1 MSNEDSGKLDETEE
15 FQILVE
21 ILNEHGPWC
30 VFGDLAVICWTMPQ
44 HSLDASV
51 VVAAS
56 VLPDVRDN
64 LIAAGFAVEEYPTY
78 LYARLPRGQ
87 LQIQVMAQFRH
98 QGFCERAKK
107 FEVLGQVVP
116 VASLTDVIREK
127 IWSWRDEKRLAFKRE
142 QDETDLVMLLIW
154 YPEMRFMMPE
164 EIQSHSDQVRTELR
178 RRQPMS
184 AVAEEKKVIKGGAF
198 LIEER
203 MPEEVFTP
211 EDFTEEH
218 RMIADTTRQFV
229 DNEVSTR
236 IDELE
241 KHDWKLARE
250 LVGKAADLG
259 LIGANIPEEYGGLGL
274 DQTSGALVGENIGR
288 SASFATTL
296 GAESGI
302 GLLPIIYFATEAAKQ
317 KYLPKIASG
326 ELITAYAL
334 TEAGSGSDAMAAKAT
349 ARLSDDGTE
358 YILNGEK
365 MWITNGGFAD
375 IFIVFAKV
383 DGDKFSA
390 FIVERQPGLTSGAE
404 EHKMGIKGS
413 STTALVLSDV
423 RTPVEN
429 LLGEIG
435 KGHKIAFNVLNI
447 GRFKLGAMCIGGMK
461 LMVHES
467 VRYANERHQFGKS
480 ISSFGAIK
488 AKLAEQAIKTWVGE
502 SMIYRTLGMIEAGVG
517 AVDPKDM
524 DARLRAIEEYAAECS
539 IIKVALSEYCDYVV
553 DEMVQIYGGYGYSAD
568 YPAERAYRDSR
579 INRIF
584 EGTNEINR
592 MLIPGRLMKS
602 ALSGRLALL
611 PAAQALMDEVLS
623 PQLGGM
629 DDDESVLAAE
639 QKLVQNAKKVALMT
653 LGTAAQKY
661 MMKLGDQQEILM
673 GIADVIM
680 DTYAM
685 ESAILRARKLAAT
698 QGEAAA
704 ERYLDITRV
713 FCNDAVG
720 RIESRAKSTLAG
732 MSEGDELRTLLAALR
747 RFTKLQP
754 MNTIVARQRI
764 ADDMITANKYVY

>member
-1 MSNEDSGKLDETEE
+1 
-15 FQILVE
+15 
-21 ILNEHGPWC
+21 
-30 VFGDLAVICWTMPQ
+30 
-44 HSLDASV
+44 
-51 VVAAS
+51 
-56 VLPDVRDN
+56 
-64 LIAAGFAVEEYPTY
+64 
-78 LYARLPRGQ
+78 
-87 LQIQVMAQFRH
+87 
-98 QGFCERAKK
+98 
-107 FEVLGQVVP
+107 
-116 VASLTDVIREK
+116 
-127 IWSWRDEKRLAFKRE
+127 
-142 QDETDLVMLLIW
+142 
-154 YPEMRFMMPE
+154 
-164 EIQSHSDQVRTELR
+164 
-178 RRQPMS
+178 MS
-184 AVAEEKKVIKGGAF
+184 AVAEERKIIKGGAF

-203 MPEEVFTP
+203 TPEEIFTP

-218 RMIADTTRQFV
+218 TMIADTTRQFI
-229 DNEVSTR
+229 DNEVVPR

-241 KHDWKLARE
+241 KHDWKLSRE
-250 LVGKAADLG
+250 LVGKAAELG

-274 DQTSGALVGENIGR
+274 DQTSGALIGENIGR

-302 GLLPIIYFATEAAKQ
+302 GLLPIVYFATEAAKQ
-317 KYLPKIASG
+317 KYLPRIAAG

-334 TEAGSGSDAMAAKAT
+334 TEAGAGSDAMAGKAT
-349 ARLSDDGTE
+349 AKLSDDGKE
-358 YILNGEK
+358 YIINGEK

-429 LLGEIG
+429 LLGEVG
-435 KGHKIAFNVLNI
+435 KGHKIAFNILNI
-447 GRFKLGAMCIGGMK
+447 GRFKLGAMCVGGMK

-467 VRYANERHQFGKS
+467 VRYANERQQFGKS
-480 ISSFGAIK
+480 ISNFGAIK
-488 AKLAEQAIKTWVGE
+488 AKLGEQAILTWVGE
-502 SMIYRTLGMIEAGVG
+502 AMTYRTLGLIEAGIG
-517 AVDPKDM
+517 AVDSKDL

-539 IIKVALSEYCDYVV
+539 IIKVALSEYCNHVA
-553 DEMVQIYGGYGYSAD
+553 DEMVQIFGGYGYSAD

-602 ALSGRLALL
+602 AMSGRLALL

-623 PQLGGM
+623 PQMSGF
-629 DDDESVLAAE
+629 DDDESLLAAE
-639 QKLVQNAKKVALMT
+639 QKLTTNAKKVALMT

-661 MMKLGDQQEILM
+661 MMKLADQQEILM
-673 GIADVIM
+673 GIADIIM
-680 DTYAM
+680 DAYAM
-685 ESAILRARKLAAT
+685 ETAILRARKLVAAK
-698 QGEAAA
+698 GENVS
-704 ERYLDITRV
+704 ERYLDMTRV

-720 RIESRAKSTLAG
+720 RIEARAKTTLSG
-732 MSEGDELRTLLAALR
+732 MAEGDELRTLLAALR

-754 MNTIVARQRI
+754 MNTIAARQRI
-764 ADDMITANKYVY
+764 ADAMIEKNKWVY

>member
-1 MSNEDSGKLDETEE
+1 
-15 FQILVE
+15 
-21 ILNEHGPWC
+21 
-30 VFGDLAVICWTMPQ
+30 
-44 HSLDASV
+44 
-51 VVAAS
+51 
-56 VLPDVRDN
+56 
-64 LIAAGFAVEEYPTY
+64 
-78 LYARLPRGQ
+78 
-87 LQIQVMAQFRH
+87 
-98 QGFCERAKK
+98 
-107 FEVLGQVVP
+107 
-116 VASLTDVIREK
+116 
-127 IWSWRDEKRLAFKRE
+127 
-142 QDETDLVMLLIW
+142 
-154 YPEMRFMMPE
+154 
-164 EIQSHSDQVRTELR
+164 
-178 RRQPMS
+178 MS
-184 AVAEEKKVIKGGAF
+184 AVAEEKKLIKGGAF

-203 MPEEVFTP
+203 QPEEIFTP

-218 RMIADTTRQFV
+218 RMIAETTRQFT
-229 DNEVSTR
+229 DNEVTPH

-241 KHDWKLARE
+241 KHDWKLSRQ
-250 LVGKAADLG
+250 LISKAAELG

-274 DQTSGALVGENIGR
+274 DQTSGALIGENIGR
-288 SASFATTL
+288 CASFATTL

-302 GLLPIIYFATEAAKQ
+302 GLLPIIATDAAKR
-317 KYLPKIASG
+317 KYLPKIATG

-349 ARLSDDGTE
+349 ARLSEDGKE

-429 LLGEIG
+429 LLGEVG

-447 GRFKLGAMCIGGMK
+447 GRFKLGAMCVGGMK

-488 AKLAEQAIKTWVGE
+488 AKLAEQAIRTWIGE
-502 SMIYRTLGMIEAGVG
+502 SMIYRTLGMIESRVG
-517 AVDPKDM
+517 AVDSKDM

-539 IIKVALSEYCDYVV
+539 IVKVALSEYCDFVV

-602 ALSGRLALL
+602 ALSGNLALL

-623 PQLGGM
+623 PQM
-629 DDDESVLAAE
+629 ASFDDDDTLLAAE
-639 QKLVQNAKKVALMT
+639 QKLATNAKKVALMT

-673 GIADVIM
+673 GIADIIM

-685 ESAILRARKLAAT
+685 ETAILRARKLGAA
-698 QGEAAA
+698 QGENAIA
-704 ERYLDITRV
+704 RYLDMTRV

-754 MNTIVARQRI
+754 MNTIAARQRI
-764 ADDMITANKYVY
+764 ADDLIAANKWIY

>member
-1 MSNEDSGKLDETEE
+1 
-15 FQILVE
+15 
-21 ILNEHGPWC
+21 
-30 VFGDLAVICWTMPQ
+30 
-44 HSLDASV
+44 
-51 VVAAS
+51 
-56 VLPDVRDN
+56 
-64 LIAAGFAVEEYPTY
+64 
-78 LYARLPRGQ
+78 
-87 LQIQVMAQFRH
+87 
-98 QGFCERAKK
+98 
-107 FEVLGQVVP
+107 
-116 VASLTDVIREK
+116 
-127 IWSWRDEKRLAFKRE
+127 
-142 QDETDLVMLLIW
+142 
-154 YPEMRFMMPE
+154 
-164 EIQSHSDQVRTELR
+164 
-178 RRQPMS
+178 MS
-184 AVAEEKKVIKGGAF
+184 AVAEEKKLVKGGSF

-203 MPEEVFTP
+203 TPEEIFTP

-218 RMIADTTRQFV
+218 RMIAETTRQFV
-229 DNEVSTR
+229 DNEVNPH

-241 KHDWKLARE
+241 KHNWKLSRE
-250 LVGKAADLG
+250 LIGKAAELG

-302 GLLPIIYFATEAAKQ
+302 GLLPIVYFATEEAKQ
-317 KYLPKIASG
+317 KYLPKIAAG

-334 TEAGSGSDAMAAKAT
+334 TEAGAGSDAMAGKAT
-349 ARLSDDGTE
+349 ARLSEDGKE

-375 IFIVFAKV
+375 IFIVFAKL

-435 KGHKIAFNVLNI
+435 KGHKIAFNILNI
-447 GRFKLGAMCIGGMK
+447 GRFKLGAMCTGGMK
-461 LMVHES
+461 LMVQES
-467 VRYANERHQFGKS
+467 VRYANERQQFGRS

-488 AKLAEQAIKTWVGE
+488 AKLAEQAIRTWVGE
-502 SMIYRTLGMIEAGVG
+502 SMVYRTLGMIEAGIG
-517 AVDPKDM
+517 AVDSKDV

-539 IIKVALSEYCDYVV
+539 IIKVALSESCDFVA
-553 DEMVQIYGGYGYSAD
+553 DEMVQIFGGYGYSAD

-602 ALSGRLALL
+602 AMSGRLALL

-623 PQLGGM
+623 PQIASF
-629 DDDESVLAAE
+629 DDDDTVLAAE
-639 QKLVQNAKKVALMT
+639 QKLAQNAKKVALMT

-661 MMKLGDQQEILM
+661 MMKLADQQEILM

-685 ESAILRARKLAAT
+685 ETAILRARKLVAS

-704 ERYLDITRV
+704 ERYLDMTRV
-713 FCNDAVG
+713 FCNDSVE
-720 RIESRAKSTLAG
+720 RIEARAKNTLAG

-754 MNTIVARQRI
+754 MNTIAARQRI
-764 ADDMITANKYVY
+764 ADDMIAANRYVY

>member
-1 MSNEDSGKLDETEE
+1 
-15 FQILVE
+15 
-21 ILNEHGPWC
+21 
-30 VFGDLAVICWTMPQ
+30 
-44 HSLDASV
+44 
-51 VVAAS
+51 
-56 VLPDVRDN
+56 
-64 LIAAGFAVEEYPTY
+64 
-78 LYARLPRGQ
+78 
-87 LQIQVMAQFRH
+87 
-98 QGFCERAKK
+98 
-107 FEVLGQVVP
+107 
-116 VASLTDVIREK
+116 
-127 IWSWRDEKRLAFKRE
+127 
-142 QDETDLVMLLIW
+142 
-154 YPEMRFMMPE
+154 
-164 EIQSHSDQVRTELR
+164 
-178 RRQPMS
+178 MS
-184 AVAEEKKVIKGGAF
+184 AVAEQKKLIKGGAF

-203 MPEEVFTP
+203 SPDDIFTP

-218 RMIADTTRQFV
+218 RMIADTTRQFI
-229 DNEVSTR
+229 DNEVVPR

-241 KHDWKLARE
+241 KHDWKLSRQ
-250 LVGKAADLG
+250 LVGEAAELG

-274 DQTSGALVGENIGR
+274 DQTSGALIGENIGR

-302 GLLPIIYFATEAAKQ
+302 GLLPIVYFATDAAKR
-317 KYLPKIASG
+317 KYLPKIAAG

-349 ARLSDDGTE
+349 ARLSDDGKE

-429 LLGEIG
+429 LLGEVG

-447 GRFKLGAMCIGGMK
+447 GRFKLGAMCVGGMK
-461 LMVHES
+461 LMVHET
-467 VRYANERHQFGKS
+467 VRYANERHQFGKP

-488 AKLAEQAIKTWVGE
+488 AKLAEQAIRTWVGE
-502 SMIYRTLGMIEAGVG
+502 SMIYRTLGMIEAGIG
-517 AVDPKDM
+517 AVDAKDM
-524 DARLRAIEEYAAECS
+524 DARLKAIEEYAAECS
-539 IIKVALSEYCDYVV
+539 IIKVALSEYCDFVV
-553 DEMVQIYGGYGYSAD
+553 DEMVQVYGGYGYSAD

-602 ALSGRLALL
+602 ALSGNLALL

-623 PQLGGM
+623 PQMGGF
-629 DDDESVLAAE
+629 DDDDTLLAAE
-639 QKLVQNAKKVALMT
+639 QKLATNAKKVALMT

-673 GIADVIM
+673 GIADIIM

-685 ESAILRARKLAAT
+685 ETAILRTRKLAAA
-698 QGEAAA
+698 QGENAVA
-704 ERYLDITRV
+704 RYLDMTRI

-720 RIESRAKSTLAG
+720 RIETRAKSTLGG

-754 MNTIVARQRI
+754 MNTIAARQRI
-764 ADDMITANKYVY
+764 ADELIAANKWIY

>member
-1 MSNEDSGKLDETEE
+1 
-15 FQILVE
+15 
-21 ILNEHGPWC
+21 
-30 VFGDLAVICWTMPQ
+30 
-44 HSLDASV
+44 
-51 VVAAS
+51 
-56 VLPDVRDN
+56 
-64 LIAAGFAVEEYPTY
+64 
-78 LYARLPRGQ
+78 
-87 LQIQVMAQFRH
+87 
-98 QGFCERAKK
+98 
-107 FEVLGQVVP
+107 
-116 VASLTDVIREK
+116 
-127 IWSWRDEKRLAFKRE
+127 
-142 QDETDLVMLLIW
+142 
-154 YPEMRFMMPE
+154 
-164 EIQSHSDQVRTELR
+164 
-178 RRQPMS
+178 MS
-184 AVAEEKKVIKGGAF
+184 AVAEEKKIIKGGAF

-203 MPEEVFTP
+203 TPEEIFTP

-218 RMIADTTRQFV
+218 RMIAETTRQFI
-229 DNEVSTR
+229 DNEVVPR

-241 KHDWKLARE
+241 KHDWKLSRE
-250 LVGKAADLG
+250 LVGKAAELG
-259 LIGANIPEEYGGLGL
+259 LIGANIPEEFGGLGL
-274 DQTSGALVGENIGR
+274 DQTSGALIGENIGR

-302 GLLPIIYFATEAAKQ
+302 GLLPIVYFATEAAKQ

-334 TEAGSGSDAMAAKAT
+334 TEAGSGSDAMNAKAT
-349 ARLSDDGTE
+349 AKLSGDGTH
-358 YILNGEK
+358 YIINGEK

-390 FIVERQPGLTSGAE
+390 FIVERQPGLTSGSE

-488 AKLAEQAIKTWVGE
+488 SKLAEQAIRTWVGE

-517 AVDPKDM
+517 AVDSKDM

-539 IIKVALSEYCDYVV
+539 IIKVALSEYCDFLA

-602 ALSGRLALL
+602 ALSGKLALL
-611 PAAQALMDEVLS
+611 PAAQALMDEILT
-623 PQLGGM
+623 PQMAGF
-629 DDDESVLAAE
+629 DDDEGLLAAE
-639 QKLVQNAKKVALMT
+639 QKLAKNAKKVGLMT

-661 MMKLGDQQEILM
+661 MMKLGDQQELLI
-673 GIADVIM
+673 GIADIII

-685 ESAILRARKLAAT
+685 ESAILRTQKLAAS

-704 ERYLDITRV
+704 ERYVDMTRV
-713 FCNDAVG
+713 FCNDAVS
-720 RIESRAKSTLAG
+720 RIEARAKSTLAG
-732 MSEGDELRTLLAALR
+732 MAEGDELRTLLAALR
-747 RFTKLQP
+747 RFTKQQP
-754 MNTIVARQRI
+754 MNTIAARQRI
-764 ADDMITANKYVY
+764 ADDLIAANRYIF